1 MKDLFN
7 MAPLVFMGHYHI
19 RKEYYGE
26 TSKILTIG
34 SALELDWGDYGNEK
48 GFYVLNL
55 DSRSYELIKNN
66 VSPIHFKYYWSK
78 LLNKEQIITTEQI
91 KGNFL
96 KLVVDC
102 PYKFESIIKVINE
115 INIRDPLRNCEPE
128 YVFNANIDLMERGH
142 SFEKEA
148 TGLKMT
154 KLQYMEKFIDK
165 MPEESMNGLDRNKL
179 KEYTKM
185 YYVRA
190 EEM

>member
-1 MKDLFN
+1 M
-7 MAPLVFMGHYHI
+7 
-19 RKEYYGE
+19 
-26 TSKILTIG
+26 
-34 SALELDWGDYGNEK
+34 
-48 GFYVLNL
+48 
-55 DSRSYELIKNN
+55 
-66 VSPIHFKYYWSK
+66 
-78 LLNKEQIITTEQI
+78 
-91 KGNFL
+91 
-96 KLVVDC
+96 
-102 PYKFESIIKVINE
+102 
-115 INIRDPLRNCEPE
+115 RNCEPE